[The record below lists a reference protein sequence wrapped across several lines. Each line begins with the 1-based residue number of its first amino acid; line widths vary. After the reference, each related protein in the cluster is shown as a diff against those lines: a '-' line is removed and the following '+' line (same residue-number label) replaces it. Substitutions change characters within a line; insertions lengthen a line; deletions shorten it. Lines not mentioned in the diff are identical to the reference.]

1 MTDDEALNHFI
12 AGYVSGE
19 GSFYI
24 SAPKTPSGQLQCGFS
39 LKVQGDDR
47 ELVEMVQRALDRA
60 GRIYSIE
67 SKGYQYERDTAK
79 RHDAVTL
86 MIRRLSELV
95 NTVIPF
101 FDLYPL
107 RGKKRTNFGLWKQA
121 VLMMWNDEH
130 LTREGRAAILDIRAQ
145 MNRY

>member
-24 SAPKTPSGQLQCGFS
+24 SAPKTPAGQWQCGFS
-39 LKVQGDDR
+39 LKVREDDR
-47 ELVEMVQRALDRA
+47 ELVEAVWLALDRA
-60 GRIYSIE
+60 GRIYS
-67 SKGYQYERDTAK
+67 GA
-79 RHDAVTL
+79 AVTL
-86 MIRRLSELV
+86 TIRRLNELV

-101 FDLYPL
+101 FDRYPL
-107 RGKKRTNFGLWKQA
+107 RGKKRANFGLWQQA

-130 LTREGRAAILDIRAQ
+130 LTREGPAAIREIRAQ
-145 MNRY
+145 MNRH

>member
-24 SAPKTPSGQLQCGFS
+24 SAPKTSAGQLQCGFS
-39 LKVQGDDR
+39 LKVRDDDR
-47 ELVEMVQRALDRA
+47 ELVDTVWLALNRV
-60 GRIYSIE
+60 GRIYPIE
-67 SKGYQYERDTAK
+67 AKRYQYDWDTVK

-86 MIRRLSELV
+86 MIRRLSDLV

-101 FDLYPL
+101 FDHYPL
-107 RGKKRTNFGLWKQA
+107 RGKKRVNYDLWRQA

-130 LTREGRAAILDIRAQ
+130 LTESGQAAILEIRAQ

>member
-12 AGYVSGE
+12 AGYISGE

-24 SAPKTPSGQLQCGFS
+24 SAPKTSAGQLQCGFS
-39 LKVQGDDR
+39 LKVRNDDR
-47 ELVEMVQRALDRA
+47 ELVEMVRRALDMA

-67 SKGYQYERDTAK
+67 SKRYQYERDTVK

-107 RGKKRTNFGLWKQA
+107 RGKKRVNYELWKRA

-130 LTREGRAAILDIRAQ
+130 LTREGMAAILEIRAQ

>member
-24 SAPKTPSGQLQCGFS
+24 SAPKTSAGQVQCGFS
-39 LKVQGDDR
+39 LKVRDDDR
-47 ELVEMVQRALDRA
+47 ELVEMVRRTLDNVGHIYPSAA
-60 GRIYSIE
+60 GR
-67 SKGYQYERDTAK
+67 GT
-79 RHDAVTL
+79 AVTL
-86 MIRRLSELV
+86 MIRRLGELI

-107 RGKKRTNFGLWKQA
+107 RGKKHANYDLWKQA

-130 LTREGRAAILDIRAQ
+130 LTREGVAAILEIRAQ

>member
-1 MTDDEALNHFI
+1 MIDDEALNNFI

-24 SAPKTPSGQLQCGFS
+24 SAPRTSAGQLQCGFS
-39 LKVQGDDR
+39 LKVRDDDR
-47 ELVEMVQRALDRA
+47 ELVEMVRLALDMA
-60 GRIYSIE
+60 GRIYPIE
-67 SKGYQYERDTAK
+67 SKRYQYEWDTVK

-101 FDLYPL
+101 FERYPL
-107 RGKKRTNFGLWKQA
+107 RGKKRINYDLWKQV

-130 LTREGRAAILDIRAQ
+130 LTREGQATILEIRAQ

>member
-1 MTDDEALNHFI
+1 MTDDEALNYFI

-24 SAPKTPSGQLQCGFS
+24 SAPKSSAGQLQCGFS
-39 LKVQGDDR
+39 LKVRDDDR
-47 ELVEMVQRALDRA
+47 ELVEMVRLALDQA
-60 GRIYSIE
+60 GRIYLIE
-67 SKGYQYERDTAK
+67 AKRYQYEWDGVK
-79 RHDAVTL
+79 RQDAVTL

-101 FDLYPL
+101 FDRYPL
-107 RGKKRTNFGLWKQA
+107 RGKKRANYDLWKQA
-121 VLMMWNDEH
+121 VMMMWNDEH
-130 LTREGRAAILDIRAQ
+130 RTREGMAALLEIRAQ

>member
-1 MTDDEALNHFI
+1 MTDDETSNHFI

-39 LKVQGDDR
+39 LKVRKDDR
-47 ELVEMVQRALDRA
+47 ELVEMVRHTLDNVGHIYLSEA
-60 GRIYSIE
+60 GH
-67 SKGYQYERDTAK
+67 GTP
-79 RHDAVTL
+79 VTL
-86 MIRRLSELV
+86 MIRRLGELV

-107 RGKKRTNFGLWKQA
+107 RGKKRVNYELWKRA

-130 LTREGRAAILDIRAQ
+130 LTRDGIAAILEIRAQ